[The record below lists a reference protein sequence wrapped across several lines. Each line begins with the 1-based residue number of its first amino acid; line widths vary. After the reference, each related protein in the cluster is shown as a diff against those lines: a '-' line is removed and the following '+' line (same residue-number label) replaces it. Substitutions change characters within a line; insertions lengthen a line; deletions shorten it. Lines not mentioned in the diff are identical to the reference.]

1 MKPFCTFAPIVFALF
16 YAAFSSAQGSI
27 TGVSNPCL
35 NSKEQYSYCPGG
47 NYPYHW
53 RWSVSGDATVV
64 DLGTTSTCY
73 LAEVKIGK
81 RATTLTFHQSNP
93 VGVPQVQNVTKYI
106 SPKKCDK
113 TDAVIPDVKKPV
125 AEVKVNWAE
134 YKINSKHPNQKLLD
148 QLFSKRQELMENK
161 SLNLESSA
169 KLENCSYVYW
179 GCGSC
184 PGGGARVEAYCGNG
198 GSQPDYSWCESC

>member
-1 MKPFCTFAPIVFALF
+1 MKPFYTLISIIFVFI
-16 YAAFSSAQGSI
+16 YSAFSSAQGSI
-27 TGVSNPCL
+27 TGVSDPCL
-35 NSKEQYSYCPGG
+35 DSRERYSYCPGV

-53 RWSVSGDATVV
+53 RWSVTGDATVT
-64 DLGTTSTCY
+64 DLGTTSSCY
-73 LAEVKIGK
+73 LAEVKVGK
-81 RATTLTFHQSNP
+81 RTTTLTFHQSNP

-113 TDAVIPDVKKPV
+113 SKTLIPDQTKPV
-125 AEVKVNWAE
+125 AEVKVNWTE
-134 YKINSKHPNQKLLD
+134 YNVGGKNPNQQLLD
-148 QLFSKRQELMENK
+148 QLYSKRQELMENK
-161 SLNLESSA
+161 SLNLNSSA

-184 PGGGARVEAYCGNG
+184 PSGGARVDAYCGNG